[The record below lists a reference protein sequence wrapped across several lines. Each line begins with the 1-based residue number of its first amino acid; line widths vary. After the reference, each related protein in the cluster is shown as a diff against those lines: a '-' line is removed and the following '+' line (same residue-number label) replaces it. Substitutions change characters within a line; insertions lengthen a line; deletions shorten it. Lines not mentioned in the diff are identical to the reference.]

1 MTKKQERARARRR
14 WEKRQ
19 VVLAQRDKRRRQY
32 QRNAAI
38 VAVVLLVAAGL
49 GWLGTQLLASRAAQ
63 EAKASASAV
72 PSATPSTS
80 VSMPPGCTPP
90 PESLGTGAVLTLP
103 DAATANAA
111 TWVATLTTNC
121 GDIVME
127 LDGAKAP
134 QAVASFIQLAEA
146 DYWLN
151 SPCHRLVVSDPMTIL
166 QCGDPTGTGQGTP
179 GYGFGVENAPTDG
192 IYPRGSVAMARTSD
206 PVEGNGG
213 QFFLVD
219 EETTLSDPDGYT
231 IFGTVT
237 QGLDIVDTIVREGVA
252 GDGTSATDGTPTVP
266 ISILRVAV
274 TEKKA

>member
-63 EAKASASAV
+63 EAKASASA
-72 PSATPSTS
+72 TPTAS

-103 DAATANAA
+103 DPTTANAA

-127 LDGAKAP
+127 LHGAKAP
-134 QAVASFIQLAEA
+134 AAVASFIQLAEA
-146 DYWLN
+146 DYWIN

-213 QFFLVD
+213 QFFLV
-219 EETTLSDPDGYT
+219 
-231 IFGTVT
+231 GTVT

-252 GDGTSATDGTPTVP
+252 GDGTSATDGTPAVP